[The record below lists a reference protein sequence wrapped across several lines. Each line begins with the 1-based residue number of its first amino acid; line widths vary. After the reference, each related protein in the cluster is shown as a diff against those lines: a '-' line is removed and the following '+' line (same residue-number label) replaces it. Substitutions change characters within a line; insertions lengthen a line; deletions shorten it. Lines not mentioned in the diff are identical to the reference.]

1 MTDRMATFFI
11 CDDVLVSM
19 TGKLTILGMYGNE
32 LIIPSEQFTL
42 NQLVIMFQM
51 EARINNPFK
60 KIALKVS
67 LPGED
72 RPRIIEVPQPLPT
85 TPPFGYI
92 ANEKVKLKWPVL
104 LSNIVLRPGAIELK
118 VIHEEGEIDAGRA
131 PILIEVQARVN

>member
-92 ANEKVKLKWPVL
+92 ANEKEAKMACT
-104 LSNIVLRPGAIELK
+104 IVEYRASTWRNRIE
-118 VIHEEGEIDAGRA
+118 GN
-131 PILIEVQARVN
+131 P